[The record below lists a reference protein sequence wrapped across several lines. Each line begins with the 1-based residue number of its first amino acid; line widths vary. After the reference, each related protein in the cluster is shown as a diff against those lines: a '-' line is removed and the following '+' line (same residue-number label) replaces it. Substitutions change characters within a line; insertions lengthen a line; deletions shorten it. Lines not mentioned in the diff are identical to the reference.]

1 MKKAIKWV
9 LIVGGGLVA
18 LVLLSLLII
27 PQFVDVQQYK
37 PEIEKRVSEAT
48 GRPFTLGGDLGLSLF
63 PWVGLSFSD
72 LHLGNPPGFK
82 EKDLVAVKSFEVRVK
97 LIPLLFKDIQ
107 VKRFILEEPRIV
119 LERRKDGRGNW
130 EGMGKPSGE
139 VSDKV
144 PEEKK
149 GAPDSD
155 SGSGLPIKSLAVGEF
170 AIRDG
175 SVLWIDHVNGER
187 RELSDLTLRLE
198 DVSLDRPIEL
208 ALSVRLEGN
217 PLSLEGK
224 VGPVG
229 KEPGKGTIPLDLAVQ
244 ALKQLEISL
253 KGKIVDPLERLQ
265 FDLALQVSPFS
276 PRKLVADLGQ
286 TFPIKTA
293 DPKVLDH
300 VALKVNLKGDPE
312 TISVSDG
319 TLDLDES
326 RLTFSVKAK
335 DFSRPDVTFD
345 LSLDEIDADRYLP
358 PAGENK
364 PVEEKEKTEAP
375 APEQKKMDYTPLRR
389 LVLDGAI
396 RVGKLKAHG
405 VRLQDVNV
413 KVAGKNGYF
422 HVDPLTLKL
431 YQGDVSSKGALDV
444 RQDVPKSSVQLDAQG
459 IQVSP
464 LLKDLLEKDFLE
476 GTVQST
482 VVINLAGDDPEKIR
496 STLNGKGDLLFK
508 DGAIVGIDLAGMV
521 RNVKATFGLSEKGG
535 ERPRTD
541 FSELHAPFTITN
553 GVVNTPG
560 TSLMS
565 PLIRVLAAGD
575 ADLMD
580 ETLDFR
586 VEPKFVGTIKGQGD
600 TMQHSGL
607 MVPVLVTGTFSSP
620 KFRPDLKGMLKKGLE
635 EGLPQ
640 PSELKKILPG
650 ESMEEGESKPLE
662 EQAKDL
668 LKGLPF
674 GR

>member
-63 PWVGLSFSD
+63 PWVGLSLSD
-72 LHLGNPPGFK
+72 LHLGSPPGFK

-97 LIPLLFKDIQ
+97 LIPLLSKDIQ
-107 VKRFILEEPRIV
+107 VKRFILEGPRIV

-130 EGMGKPSGE
+130 ESIGKPSSA

-149 GAPDSD
+149 GAPESE

-187 RELSDLTLRLE
+187 REISDLTLRLE
-198 DVSLDRPIEL
+198 DVSLDRPIGL

-217 PLSLEGK
+217 PLSIEGK

-244 ALKQLEISL
+244 ALKQLEMSL
-253 KGKIVDPLERLQ
+253 KGKIVDPLERPQ

-276 PRKLVADLGQ
+276 PRKLLSDLGQ

-300 VALKVNLKGDPE
+300 VALKFNLKGDSE

-319 TLDLDES
+319 TVDLDES

-335 DFSRPDVTFD
+335 DFSRPDVAFD

-358 PAGENK
+358 PAGDNK

-375 APEQKKMDYTPLRR
+375 TPEQKKIDYTPLRR
-389 LVLDGAI
+389 LVLNGAI

-405 VRLQDVNV
+405 ARLQDVNV

-422 HVDPLTLKL
+422 NIDPLTLKL
-431 YQGDVSSKGALDV
+431 YQGDVSSKLALDV
-444 RQDVPKSSVQLDAQG
+444 RQDVPKSNVQLDAQG

-482 VVINLAGDDPEKIR
+482 VVINLAGDDPEKIK
-496 STLNGKGDLLFK
+496 STLNGKGNFLFK
-508 DGAIVGIDLAGMV
+508 DGAIVG
-521 RNVKATFGLSEKGG
+521 R
-535 ERPRTD
+535 
-541 FSELHAPFTITN
+541 
-553 GVVNTPG
+553 
-560 TSLMS
+560 
-565 PLIRVLAAGD
+565 
-575 ADLMD
+575 
-580 ETLDFR
+580 
-586 VEPKFVGTIKGQGD
+586 
-600 TMQHSGL
+600 
-607 MVPVLVTGTFSSP
+607 
-620 KFRPDLKGMLKKGLE
+620 
-635 EGLPQ
+635 
-640 PSELKKILPG
+640 
-650 ESMEEGESKPLE
+650 
-662 EQAKDL
+662 
-668 LKGLPF
+668 
-674 GR
+674 

>member
-9 LIVGGGLVA
+9 LIVGGGLVV

-63 PWVGLSFSD
+63 PWVGLSLSD

-97 LIPLLFKDIQ
+97 LIPLLFRDIQ
-107 VKRFILEEPRIV
+107 VKRFILEGPRIV
-119 LERRKDGRGNW
+119 LERRKDGRWNW

-139 VSDKV
+139 VSAKV
-144 PEEKK
+144 PEEKV
-149 GAPDSD
+149 GAPESE
-155 SGSGLPIKSLAVGEF
+155 SVGGLPIKSLAVGEF
-170 AIRDG
+170 AITDG

-187 RELSDLTLRLE
+187 REISDLTLRLE
-198 DVSLDRPIEL
+198 DVSMDRPIEL

-229 KEPGKGTIPLDLAVQ
+229 KEPGKGTIPFDLAVQ
-244 ALKQLEISL
+244 ALKQLEMSL
-253 KGKIVDPLERLQ
+253 KGKIVDPLERPQ

-276 PRKLVADLGQ
+276 PRKLIADLGQ

-312 TISVSDG
+312 TISISDG
-319 TLDLDES
+319 TVDLDES
-326 RLTFSVKAK
+326 RLTFSVKVK
-335 DFSRPDVTFD
+335 DFSRPDVAFD

-375 APEQKKMDYTPLRR
+375 TPEQKKIDYTPLRR
-389 LVLDGAI
+389 LVLDGTI

-431 YQGDVSSKGALDV
+431 YQGDVSCKGALDV
-444 RQDVPKSSVQLDAQG
+444 RQDVPKSNVQLDAQG

-476 GTVQST
+476 GTLQST
-482 VVINLAGDDPEKIR
+482 VVINLAGDDPEKIK
-496 STLNGKGDLLFK
+496 STLNGKGDFLFK

-521 RNVKATFGLSEKGG
+521 RNVKATFGLAEKGG

-560 TSLMS
+560 ISLMS
-565 PLIRVLAAGD
+565 PLVRVLVAGD
-575 ADLMD
+575 ADLVD

-586 VEPKFVGTIKGQGD
+586 VEPKFVGTLKGQGD
-600 TMQHSGL
+600 TMQRSGL

-650 ESMEEGESKPLE
+650 QGAQEGESAPLE
-662 EQAKDL
+662 EKAKDL
-668 LKGLPF
+668 LKGLF